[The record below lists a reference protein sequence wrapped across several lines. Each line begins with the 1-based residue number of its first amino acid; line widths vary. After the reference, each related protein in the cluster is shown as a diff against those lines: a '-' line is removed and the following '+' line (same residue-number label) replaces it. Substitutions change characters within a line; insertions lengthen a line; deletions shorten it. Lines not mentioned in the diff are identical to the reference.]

1 MTRKLPDGS
10 KNIRASIVL
19 YNSDPE
25 KVRAAIQS
33 CLWSRTPVDLTVI
46 DNSPSSEVESLVSEM
61 GITYVPSRRNV
72 GFGAGHNV
80 ALRESLKSARY
91 HIVLNPDVRFGP
103 EVVGSLRSF
112 MDENR
117 EVGLV
122 MPQVLYP
129 DQQPQLLCK
138 RLPAPVDLVVRRFGG
153 NSLQK
158 LFQERLNRYLLQD
171 VDLTIPRMVPA
182 LSGCFMFLRATALRQ
197 VGLFD
202 ERFFMYME
210 DVDLCRRIGEVS
222 KTMFYPDVSIY
233 HDYGK
238 GSYRDTSLLRYHVKS
253 AFRYFQKWG
262 WIHDRDR
269 EMRNRDVY
277 REENI
282 MVPAGRLRT

>member
-1 MTRKLPDGS
+1 MIRKLPDAS

-46 DNSPSSEVESLVSEM
+46 DNSPSSEVESLVCEM
-61 GITYVPSRRNV
+61 GITYVPSRRNI

-112 MDENR
+112 MDESP
-117 EVGLV
+117 EAGLV

-182 LSGCFMFLRATALRQ
+182 LSGCFMFLRTAALRQ

>member
-1 MTRKLPDGS
+1 MKRKLPES
-10 KNIRASIVL
+10 SPAIRASIVL

-25 KVRAAIQS
+25 QVRAAVQS
-33 CLWSRTPVDLTVI
+33 CLWSSTPVELTVI
-46 DNSPSSEVESLVSEM
+46 DNSPSQKFEALVVEM
-61 GITYVPSRRNV
+61 GAAYLPSKRNL
-72 GFGAGHNV
+72 GFGAGHNL
-80 ALRESLKSARY
+80 ALQNSLRNSRY
-91 HIVLNPDVRFGP
+91 HVVLNPDVRFGP
-103 EVVGSLRSF
+103 EVLGHLRRF
-112 MDENR
+112 MDENP
-117 EVGLV
+117 EAGLV

-138 RLPAPVDLVVRRFGG
+138 RLPAPMDLVVRRFGG
-153 NSLQK
+153 DSLQR

-171 VDLTIPRMVPA
+171 VDLTVPRMVPA
-182 LSGCFMFLRATALRQ
+182 LSGCFMFLRTSVLQR

-238 GSYRDTSLLRYHVKS
+238 GSYRDANLLKHHLKS

-262 WIHDRDR
+262 WVNDRDR
-269 EMRNRDVY
+269 ELRNQDIY

-282 MVPAGRLRT
+282 LVEADRVRT

>member
-1 MTRKLPDGS
+1 MKRKLPES
-10 KNIRASIVL
+10 SPAIRASIVL

-25 KVRAAIQS
+25 QVRAAVQS
-33 CLWSRTPVDLTVI
+33 CLWSSTPVELTVI
-46 DNSPSSEVESLVSEM
+46 DNSPSQKFEALVVEM
-61 GITYVPSRRNV
+61 GAAYLPSKRNL
-72 GFGAGHNV
+72 GFGAGHNL
-80 ALRESLKSARY
+80 ALQNSLRNSRY
-91 HIVLNPDVRFGP
+91 HVVLNPDVRFGP
-103 EVVGSLRSF
+103 EVLGHLRRF
-112 MDENR
+112 MDENP
-117 EVGLV
+117 EAGLV

-138 RLPAPVDLVVRRFGG
+138 RLPAPMDLVVRRFGG
-153 NSLQK
+153 DSLQR

-171 VDLTIPRMVPA
+171 VDLTVPRMVPA
-182 LSGCFMFLRATALRQ
+182 LSGCFMFLRTSVLQR

-238 GSYRDTSLLRYHVKS
+238 GSYRDANLLKHHLRS

-262 WIHDRDR
+262 WVNDRDR
-269 EMRNRDVY
+269 ELRNQDIY

-282 MVPAGRLRT
+282 LVEADRVRT